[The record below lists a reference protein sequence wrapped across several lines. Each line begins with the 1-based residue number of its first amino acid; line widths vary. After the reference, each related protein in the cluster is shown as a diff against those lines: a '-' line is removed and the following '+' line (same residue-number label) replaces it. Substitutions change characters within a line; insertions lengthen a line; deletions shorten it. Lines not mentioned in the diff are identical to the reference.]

1 MIMKPIPNFLLLL
14 TLALPTLAQTPKPA
28 TLPPMKNAD
37 VVATVE
43 GQSITRRELTYF
55 WLQTDPKTKV
65 LLGELLADLWKR
77 DQGAVGIY
85 SATNTA
91 IFQKLYGGDPTAY
104 AGILSNLITNK
115 LVGIVAQKQSI
126 VVTKK
131 QAQVLGHE
139 MLEIVRKQNSLTAS
153 DAALLEQF
161 NVPRDVFEKDM
172 IFRLQI
178 ERLLEKKI
186 AKRNGHPIAKS
197 DWVVTREL
205 FAAYAVGATP
215 EETELNAQAAK
226 ARLETWLAEVKG
238 GKLLEQVARDKNENA
253 TKAAGGSR
261 GAVLRGTGTP
271 ALESAIFALK
281 SGEIS
286 APIRAANGWYVF
298 QLEKASNTVTVEEQ
312 KQGWQTVINAKQ
324 AELIIELRKAAK
336 IKSVIAL
343 PPLATAQ
350 Q

>member
-1 MIMKPIPNFLLLL
+1 MKLILIFLFCLAF
-14 TLALPTLAQTPKPA
+14 ALPTLAQTPTSAK
-28 TLPPMKNAD
+28 LPPMKNAD

-43 GQSITRRELTYF
+43 GQPITRRELTYF
-55 WLQTDPKTKV
+55 WIQTDPKTKV

-77 DQGAVGIY
+77 DQGAANSY
-85 SATNTA
+85 SAINTA

-115 LVGIVAQKQSI
+115 LVGIVAQKQKI

-131 QAQVLGHE
+131 QAQALGHE
-139 MLEIVRKQNSLTAS
+139 MLETVRKQNNLTVS
-153 DAALLEQF
+153 DDALLKQF

-172 IFRLQI
+172 VFRLQV

-186 AKRNGHPIAKS
+186 AKKNGHPIAKS

-205 FAAYAVGATP
+205 FAAYAVGATSD
-215 EETELNAQAAK
+215 ETELNAQAAK

-253 TKAAGGSR
+253 TKETGGSR
-261 GAVLRGTGTP
+261 GAVLRGTGTS
-271 ALESAIFALK
+271 ALEAAIFALK
-281 SGEIS
+281 SSEIS
-286 APIRAANGWYVF
+286 TPIRAANGWYVF
-298 QLEKASNTVTVEEQ
+298 QLEKTSDTITADERR
-312 KQGWQTVINAKQ
+312 QGWQTVINAKQ
-324 AELIIELRKAAK
+324 AELITELRKAAK

-343 PPLATAQ
+343 PLPATAPQ
-350 Q
+350 